1 MIGLIVVLLTFFWDS
16 EGDFSTVGVV
26 ILGNRCGIQGQNYV
40 ALLQHYSRG
49 VVELYIYNFVGLL
62 TRTFSMV

>member
-1 MIGLIVVLLTFFWDS
+1 MIGLMVILLTLFWDG
-16 EGDFSTVGVV
+16 ECGFTTVGVV

-49 VVELYIYNFVGLL
+49 VK
-62 TRTFSMV
+62 